1 MSKATFTLGDL
12 ADKVTGGNLVAMA
25 GLLNDVARGLDLD
38 AQLDENEPN
47 PGAQVAR
54 EAVINLAAYRAG
66 DRVGRALAKL
76 LVEETDVAGKAVC
89 LGWLK
94 LDRPGDLDAQA
105 LNCLDCAQPIGAGLP
120 WLAVMAQDS
129 GDLYLAGP
137 WCDRCANSE

>member
-25 GLLNDVARGLDLD
+25 GLLNDVARGLGLD

-76 LVEETDVAGKAVC
+76 LVEETGLAGRRA
-89 LGWLK
+89 
-94 LDRPGDLDAQA
+94 
-105 LNCLDCAQPIGAGLP
+105 P
-120 WLAVMAQDS
+120 WLAETGQAR
-129 GDLYLAGP
+129 GHRRPGARLPGLCPAHRRRPALAGRYGP
-137 WCDRCANSE
+137 GQRRSLPSGAVV

>member
-1 MSKATFTLGDL
+1 MSKATFTLGEL

-25 GLLNDVARGLDLD
+25 GLLNDVARGLGLD

-76 LVEETDVAGKAVC
+76 LVEETDLAGPAVC

>member
-38 AQLDENEPN
+38 AQLDENKPD

-76 LVEETDVAGKAVC
+76 LVEETDLAGPAVR

-105 LNCLDCAQPIGAGLP
+105 LNCLDCSQPIGAGLP